1 MIKLKEEIFISY
13 KKFFI
18 ISFFIISIFIKSS
31 FAENLNEIK
40 VGILL
45 GFTGPV
51 ESITPSMADSAELAF
66 DEILKD
72 QNLKKKLSFNLQR
85 ADSTCTN
92 IKSAKKATRE
102 MINDG
107 VKFIIG
113 AACPNVTFEIANEI
127 TVPKKILMISPTD
140 SSDKLTKFKDN
151 NLFFR
156 TTPTKLR
163 GSQILA
169 DITNDRGIRS
179 VAISYSVNKNY
190 ENFARAYSE
199 KLNKNN
205 INTSII
211 ISHNKNINDYSKHIS
226 ALKAAGGD
234 ALAIISSVNLGG
246 DQIIESIIDTG
257 MFDIFI
263 LSENM
268 IDEEIVKNLKKDNLK
283 KSFGYLPGLSS
294 IGSDKFI
301 NLAEQSGIDP
311 ISPYTSESYDA
322 AALIIL
328 SNFKKLYSN
337 EASIENSLYSV
348 ANKPGVKIY
357 PGEIKKGIEIL
368 SKGNSINYEGA
379 TGVEF
384 DKFGDTFG
392 TFLEVYFK
400 NKKLKTKKV
409 R

>member
-1 MIKLKEEIFISY
+1 MIKLKEEIFISF

-18 ISFFIISIFIKSS
+18 ISFFIISFFIKSS

-45 GFTGPV
+45 GFTGVV
-51 ESITPSMADSAELAF
+51 ESITPSMAESVELAF

-72 QNLKKKLSFNLQR
+72 EKLSKELSFNLQR
-85 ADSTCTN
+85 ADSTCSN
-92 IKSAKKATRE
+92 IKSAKETATNI
-102 MINDG
+102 INDG

-113 AACPNVTFEIANEI
+113 AACPNVTFEVAKEI
-127 TVPKKILMISPTD
+127 TVPKKILMISPSD
-140 SSDKLTKFKDN
+140 SSDELTKLKDN
-151 NLFFR
+151 GFFFR

-169 DITNDRGIRS
+169 DITSDRGIRS
-179 VAISYSVNKNY
+179 VAISYSANKNY
-190 ENFARAYSE
+190 EKFAKSYSE
-199 KLNKNN
+199 NLSKKN
-205 INTSII
+205 IKTSII

-234 ALAIISSVNLGG
+234 ALAIISGVNLGG
-246 DQIIESIIDTG
+246 DQIIGSIIDTG

-268 IDEEIVKNLKKDNLK
+268 IDEEIIKNLKKDNMK

-392 TFLEVYFK
+392 TFVEVYFK